1 MNFKD
6 VNLYFYAKLIAVGT
20 IVILFLTKT
29 PIWTLIAKGIKPVVY
44 AFIIAYILDYCVRY
58 FEKKLK
64 FNRIISIII
73 TFAIFISIIVLF
85 GALVVPRVVDTVS
98 ILINSIGD
106 ADINLDDIFRQDFNN
121 IYLNEIQQ
129 SIINA
134 LTPMLQ
140 KLTNATG
147 TAVLLL
153 VNEIQKITSGLI
165 SFIVAF
171 IISIYMLAEKNDLVA
186 RLKRLIFAYFDD
198 HHSNWI
204 MYTSRKAHYIFKDF
218 VVGKLLDSFIIGVL
232 SFVILSIFDFE
243 FKLLIAIII
252 GLTNMIPYFGPFLGA
267 VPAAIITY
275 IGTPS
280 APVNVLWI
288 LLIILIIQQLDG
300 WVIGPF
306 ILGDSVG
313 VSAFWII
320 LAVTIGGATF
330 GVLGMFLGVPVL
342 VLIKTLLEDDIQKKL
357 YSKGYEGLEE
367 QFIRTKRKAK
377 EK

>member
-6 VNLYFYAKLIAVGT
+6 LNLYFYAKMIAIAA
-20 IVILFLTKT
+20 IVILFLTRT
-29 PIWTLIAKGIKPVVY
+29 PVWSLIEQGIRPVIY

-64 FNRIISIII
+64 LNRVISIII

-85 GALVVPRVVDTVS
+85 GALVVPRVVETVS
-98 ILINSIGD
+98 ILINSIGKV
-106 ADINLDDIFRQDFNN
+106 DINLEDIFRQDFNN
-121 IYLNEIQQ
+121 MYLNEIQQ
-129 SIINA
+129 SIVNA
-134 LTPMLQ
+134 VTPMLQ

-147 TAVLLL
+147 SAVLLL

-165 SFIVAF
+165 SFVVAL
-171 IISIYMLAEKNDLVA
+171 IISVYMLAEKNDLVA
-186 RLKRLIFAYFDD
+186 RLKRFIFAYFDD
-198 HHSNWI
+198 QHSNWI
-204 MYTSRKAHYIFKDF
+204 MNTSQKAHYIFKDF

-232 SFVILSIFDFE
+232 SFVVLSFFNFE

-252 GLTNMIPYFGPFLGA
+252 GITNMIPYFGPFLGA
-267 VPAAIITY
+267 VPASIITY
-275 IGTPS
+275 IGAPHT
-280 APVNVLWI
+280 PVNVLWI

-300 WVIGPF
+300 WVIGPM

-357 YSKGYEGLEE
+357 YVKGYEGLEE
-367 QFIRTKRKAK
+367 KNIRMSRKSK
-377 EK
+377 S

>member
-6 VNLYFYAKLIAVGT
+6 INIYLYARLIAIAA
-20 IVILFLTKT
+20 IVVLVLTKT
-29 PIWTLIAKGIKPVVY
+29 PIWHMVEQGLRPVIY
-44 AFIIAYILDYCVRY
+44 AFIIAYILDYSVRY
-58 FEKKLK
+58 FEKKFK
-64 FNRIISIII
+64 INRIISIII

-85 GALVVPRVVDTVS
+85 GALVVPRVVETVS
-98 ILINSIGD
+98 ILINSIGNV
-106 ADINLDDIFRQDFNN
+106 DINLDDIFNQNFNN
-121 IYLNEIQQ
+121 IYLNEIQK
-129 SIINA
+129 SIVNA

-153 VNEIQKITSGLI
+153 MNEIQKITSGLI
-165 SFIVAF
+165 SFVVAL
-171 IISIYMLAEKNDLVA
+171 IISVYMLAEKNDLVA

-198 HHSNWI
+198 QQSNWI
-204 MYTSRKAHYIFKDF
+204 MNTSKKAHYIFKDF

-232 SFVILSIFDFE
+232 SFVVLSIFDFE

-252 GLTNMIPYFGPFLGA
+252 GVTNMIPYFGPFLGA
-267 VPAAIITY
+267 IPASIITY
-275 IGTPS
+275 IGSPHTPF
-280 APVNVLWI
+280 NVLWI

-300 WVIGPF
+300 WVIGPM

-330 GVLGMFLGVPVL
+330 GVVGMFLGVPVL

-357 YSKGYEGLEE
+357 YVKGYEGLEE
-367 QFIRTKRKAK
+367 KNIKTKRKSK
-377 EK
+377 S

>member
-1 MNFKD
+1 MNFKELNM
-6 VNLYFYAKLIAVGT
+6 VFFAKLIGLATV
-20 IVILFLTKT
+20 IILFLTKT
-29 PIWTLIAKGIKPVVY
+29 PVWSMIVQGFKPVIY
-44 AFIIAYILDYCVRY
+44 AFIIAYMLDYSVRY
-58 FEKKLK
+58 FEKRLH
-64 FNRIISIII
+64 FNRILAIVV
-73 TFAIFISIIVLF
+73 TFAIFIALIVLF
-85 GALVVPRVVDTVS
+85 GALIVPRIIETVG
-98 ILINSIGD
+98 ILINSIGNV
-106 ADINLDDIFRQDFNN
+106 DINLEDIFNQDFNN

-134 LTPMLQ
+134 LTPMIQ

-165 SFIVAF
+165 TFIVAL
-171 IISIYMLAEKNDLVA
+171 IISIYMLAEKNDLMA
-186 RLKRLIFAYFDD
+186 RFKRLIFAYFNDRQ
-198 HHSNWI
+198 SNWLLTT
-204 MYTSRKAHYIFKDF
+204 TSEAHYIFKDF
-218 VVGKLLDSFIIGVL
+218 VIGKLIDSTIIGVL
-232 SFVILSIFDFE
+232 SFIVLSVFDFE

-252 GLTNMIPYFGPFLGA
+252 GVTNMIPYFGPFLGA

-280 APVNVLWI
+280 MPVNVLWI

-300 WVIGPF
+300 WVIGPM

-330 GVLGMFLGVPVL
+330 GVVGMFLGVPVL
-342 VLIKTLLEDDIQKKL
+342 VLIKTLIEEDIQKKL
-357 YSKGYEGLEE
+357 YTKGYEGLEE
-367 QFIRTKRKAK
+367 RHIRVKRRSKNK
-377 EK
+377 

>member
-6 VNLYFYAKLIAVGT
+6 INLYFYARLIAIGA

-29 PIWTLIAKGIKPVVY
+29 PIWNMVAQGIKPVVY

-58 FEKKLK
+58 FEKRFKL
-64 FNRIISIII
+64 NRILSIII
-73 TFAIFISIIVLF
+73 TFTIFSSIIVLF
-85 GALVVPRVVDTVS
+85 GALVVPRVVETVT
-98 ILINSIGD
+98 ILINSIGNV
-106 ADINLDDIFRQDFNN
+106 DINLDDIFSQDFNN
-121 IYLNEIQQ
+121 MYLNEIQK
-129 SIINA
+129 SIVNA

-147 TAVLLL
+147 SAVLLL

-165 SFIVAF
+165 SFIVAL
-171 IISIYMLAEKNDLVA
+171 IISVYMLAEKNDLVA

-198 HHSNWI
+198 QHSNWI
-204 MYTSRKAHYIFKDF
+204 MSTSKKAHYIFKDF

-232 SFVILSIFDFE
+232 SFVVLSVFNFE

-252 GLTNMIPYFGPFLGA
+252 GITNMIPYFGPFLGA
-267 VPAAIITY
+267 IPATIITY
-275 IGTPS
+275 IGAPNTP
-280 APVNVLWI
+280 VDVLWM

-300 WVIGPF
+300 WVIGPL

-357 YSKGYEGLEE
+357 YVKGYEGLEE
-367 QFIRTKRKAK
+367 NNIRMKRKSK
-377 EK
+377 S

>member
-6 VNLYFYAKLIAVGT
+6 INLYFYAKLIAIAA

-29 PIWTLIAKGIKPVVY
+29 PVWNMIAQGLRPVIY

-58 FEKKLK
+58 FEKKFKL
-64 FNRIISIII
+64 NRIISLII
-73 TFAIFISIIVLF
+73 TFGIFISIIVLF
-85 GALVVPRVVDTVS
+85 GALVVPRVVETVS
-98 ILINSIGD
+98 ILINSIGNV
-106 ADINLDDIFRQDFNN
+106 DINLEDIFSQNFNN
-121 IYLNEIQQ
+121 VYLNEIQK
-129 SIINA
+129 SIVSA

-147 TAVLLL
+147 SAVLLL

-165 SFIVAF
+165 SFIVAL
-171 IISIYMLAEKNDLVA
+171 IISVYMLAEKKDLIA

-198 HHSNWI
+198 QQSNWI
-204 MYTSRKAHYIFKDF
+204 LNTSKKAHYIFKDF

-232 SFVILSIFDFE
+232 SFVVLSIFNFE

-252 GLTNMIPYFGPFLGA
+252 GITNMIPYFGPFLGA
-267 VPAAIITY
+267 VPATIITY
-275 IGTPS
+275 IGAPQT
-280 APVNVLWI
+280 PVNVLWI

-300 WVIGPF
+300 WIIGPL

-330 GVLGMFLGVPVL
+330 GVIGMFLGVPVL

-357 YSKGYEGLEE
+357 YIKGYEGLEE
-367 QFIRTKRKAK
+367 KNIRMKRKSK
-377 EK
+377 S

>member
-6 VNLYFYAKLIAVGT
+6 INLYFYARLIAIGA

-29 PIWTLIAKGIKPVVY
+29 PVWNMVAQGIKPVVY

-58 FEKKLK
+58 FEKRFKL
-64 FNRIISIII
+64 NRVLSIII
-73 TFAIFISIIVLF
+73 TFTIFSSIIVLF
-85 GALVVPRVVDTVS
+85 GALVVPRVVETVS
-98 ILINSIGD
+98 ILINSIGNV
-106 ADINLDDIFRQDFNN
+106 DINLDDIFSQDFNN
-121 IYLNEIQQ
+121 MYLNEIQK
-129 SIINA
+129 SIVNA

-147 TAVLLL
+147 SAVLLL
-153 VNEIQKITSGLI
+153 VNEIQKITSGVI
-165 SFIVAF
+165 SFIVAL
-171 IISIYMLAEKNDLVA
+171 IISVYMLAEKNDLVA

-198 HHSNWI
+198 QHSNWI
-204 MYTSRKAHYIFKDF
+204 MSTSKKAHYIFKDF
-218 VVGKLLDSFIIGVL
+218 VVGKLLDSFIIGILSFIVL
-232 SFVILSIFDFE
+232 SVFNFE

-252 GLTNMIPYFGPFLGA
+252 GITNMIPYFGPFLGA
-267 VPAAIITY
+267 IPATIITY
-275 IGTPS
+275 IGAPNTP
-280 APVNVLWI
+280 VDVLWM

-300 WVIGPF
+300 WVIGPL

-342 VLIKTLLEDDIQKKL
+342 VLVKTLLEDDIQKKL
-357 YSKGYEGLEE
+357 YVKGYEGLEE
-367 QFIRTKRKAK
+367 SNIRMKRKSK
-377 EK
+377 S

>member
-6 VNLYFYAKLIAVGT
+6 WNIAFFARLVAIAT
-20 IVILFLTKT
+20 IVFLFLTKT
-29 PIWTLIAKGIKPVVY
+29 PVWGMIVQGIKPVIY
-44 AFIIAYILDYCVRY
+44 AFIIAYILDYTVRY
-58 FEKKLK
+58 FEKKFKL
-64 FNRIISIII
+64 NRILAIVI

-85 GALVVPRVVDTVS
+85 GALVVPRIIETVS
-98 ILINSIGD
+98 ILINAIGNV
-106 ADINLDDIFRQDFNN
+106 DINLEDIFNQDFNN

-165 SFIVAF
+165 SFIVAL
-171 IISIYMLAEKNDLVA
+171 IISIYMLAEKNDLAA
-186 RLKRLIFAYFDD
+186 RFKRLIFAYFDD
-198 HHSNWI
+198 HISNWL
-204 MYTSRKAHYIFKDF
+204 MNTSRKAHSIFKDF
-218 VVGKLLDSFIIGVL
+218 VIGKLMDSFIIGLL
-232 SFVILSIFDFE
+232 SFVVLSVFNFE

-252 GLTNMIPYFGPFLGA
+252 GITNMIPYFGPFLGA

-275 IGTPS
+275 IGSPS
-280 APVNVLWI
+280 TPVNVLWI

-300 WVIGPF
+300 WVIGPM

-330 GVLGMFLGVPVL
+330 GVVGMFLGVPVL
-342 VLIKTLLEDDIQKKL
+342 VLIKTLIEDDIQKKL
-357 YSKGYEGLEE
+357 YTKGYDGLEE
-367 QFIRTKRKAK
+367 KYIRVRRKSK
-377 EK
+377 KQ